1 MAKGL
6 GVSGVARLRYA
17 RVNIVTM
24 VARLRWRG
32 VWGLQEWLG

>member
-1 MAKGL
+1 MARGL

-24 VARLRWRG
+24 MARLRWQG
-32 VWGLQEWLG
+32 FGGYLGG